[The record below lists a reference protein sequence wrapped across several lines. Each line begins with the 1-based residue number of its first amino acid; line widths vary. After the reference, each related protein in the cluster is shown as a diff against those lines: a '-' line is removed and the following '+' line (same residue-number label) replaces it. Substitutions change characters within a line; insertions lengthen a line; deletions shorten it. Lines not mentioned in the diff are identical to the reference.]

1 MLHGRSL
8 FLSQQVFF
16 QHIEKK
22 VCGVCYKELSGAKL
36 LPCQHTFCC
45 SCLIQYVNPKM
56 LLDCPKCR
64 NVCRTYIV
72 NLCYIFLIL
81 FYEFLKIKHKHRLYI
96 NILFWIFNSFISY
109 CNTNTLYLTIM
120 KVYNW
125 KKTLFQW
132 TKQKGIHKRIWIL
145 SMQNLKQ
152 HLKKYRKINLQK
164 YVFLKKKLQHSWN
177 IMYYYYNTKIYFSSI
192 SVFENSL
199 KRFKFKS
206 N

>member
-125 KKTLFQW
+125 KKHYFNE
-132 TKQKGIHKRIWIL
+132 L
-145 SMQNLKQ
+145 SKKVFINEYEFCRCKINQ
-152 HLKKYRKINLQK
+152 HLKKYRKINPQK
-164 YVFLKKKLQHSWN
+164 YAFLKKTATFVK
-177 IMYYYYNTKIYFSSI
+177 YY
-192 SVFENSL
+192 VL
-199 KRFKFKS
+199 WL
-206 N
+206 

>member
-72 NLCYIFLIL
+72 NLFYIFLIL

-132 TKQKGIHKRIWIL
+132 NMNSVDAKSISIL
-145 SMQNLKQ
+145 KNTEKLICK
-152 HLKKYRKINLQK
+152 NTF
-164 YVFLKKKLQHSWN
+164 FLKKNCN
-177 IMYYYYNTKIYFSSI
+177 IREILCIMIIIQKYTF
-192 SVFENSL
+192 
-199 KRFKFKS
+199 RQ
-206 N
+206 